1 MNCSTKKI
9 FWMVNFMDME
19 HNFLM
24 VENIKENL
32 NMVKE
37 MVMEFLLMI
46 MDINIKEIG
55 KIIKDKE
62 KDNI

>member
-1 MNCSTKKI
+1 
-9 FWMVNFMDME
+9 MVNFMDME

-46 MDINIKEIG
+46 TDIDIKEIG